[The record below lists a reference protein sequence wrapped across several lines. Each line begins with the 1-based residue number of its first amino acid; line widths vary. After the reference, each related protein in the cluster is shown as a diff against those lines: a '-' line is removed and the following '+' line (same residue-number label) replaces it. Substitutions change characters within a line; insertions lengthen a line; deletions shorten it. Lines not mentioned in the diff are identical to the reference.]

1 MHKRG
6 SVLTSLLGTLL
17 TLLVLIPSS
26 SIAKTPASISNLRT
40 SVKARTQRLVFDI
53 TGENDPAYYI
63 KKEKQTL
70 NLSLEATLSP
80 AKENEFIKKIE
91 NSKYISSVE
100 FLTLPD
106 EKETIVSM
114 VLKNG
119 VKEDIFSLPSPSRI
133 VIDLKE

>member
-17 TLLVLIPSS
+17 TLLVLIPSN
-26 SIAKTPASISNLRT
+26 SIAKAPASISNLRT